1 MKIAILGWGSLIW
14 ERGSLARQ
22 VRGKWKSGGP
32 ELPLEFS
39 RKSAS
44 RDGALTLVIDSTH
57 GQASS
62 TRFITS
68 SRRTLEKARLDL
80 KERESVLSVD
90 SIGYVDVTAG
100 NSGGA
105 TKEILNAIRKW
116 ASKMGYDAV
125 IWTALQSNFD
135 DFTVERAVQYLRDL
149 PVRGNRK
156 AKEYIENAPP
166 EVDTPLRRY
175 VSGVEW

>member
-14 ERGSLARQ
+14 DQGSLADHI
-22 VRGKWKSGGP
+22 RGKWKPGGP

-57 GQASS
+57 GQTSP
-62 TRFITS
+62 TQFITS
-68 SRRTLEKARLDL
+68 SRRTIEKAILDL
-80 KERESVLSVD
+80 KEREGVSSVGT
-90 SIGYVDVTAG
+90 IGYLDVTAG

-105 TKEILNAIRKW
+105 TKEILKAICKW
-116 ASKMGYDAV
+116 ANKMGYGAV
-125 IWTALQSNFD
+125 IWTALQTNFD
-135 DFTVERAVQYLRDL
+135 NFTVEQAVQYLRDIS
-149 PVRGNRK
+149 VRGRQK
-156 AKEYIENAPP
+156 AKEYIEKAPP

-175 VSGVEW
+175 ASGVEW

>member
-14 ERGSLARQ
+14 EQGSLARR
-22 VRGKWKSGGP
+22 VRGKWKFGGP

-39 RKSAS
+39 RKSPS
-44 RDGALTLVIDSTH
+44 RDGALTLVIDSTQ
-57 GQASS
+57 GQASP

-68 SRRTLEKARLDL
+68 SRRTLKKARLDL
-80 KERESVLSVD
+80 KEREGVPSVD
-90 SIGYVDVTAG
+90 CIGYVDVTAA

-105 TKEILNAIRKW
+105 TKEILKAIRKW
-116 ASKMGYDAV
+116 ASKMGYEAA

-135 DFTVERAVQYLRDL
+135 NFTVEQAVQYLRAL
-149 PVRGNRK
+149 PVRGKRK
-156 AKEYIENAPP
+156 AKEYIEKAPP